1 MNWREKSSPVFSNPH
16 QRRSSRRNHLPFHPF
31 TPSLLHPFTPSLN
44 PVPRYAPEPPYTHGT
59 APKCGIL
66 LINLGTPD
74 APTAPAVRKYLREFL
89 SDPRVVEIPRP
100 VWWLILNLF
109 ILPFRPGQSARRY
122 AQVWTSDGSPLRAH
136 TERQARMLRGYLGE
150 RIKAPLVV
158 EYAMRY
164 GKPSVPA
171 AIDNMKQQ
179 GCDRI
184 LVLPLYP
191 QYASSTTAT
200 ALDAVGAAFA
210 RMRNQPA
217 LRSVRNFHDH
227 PGYIAAL
234 AQNINDYW
242 MKSGR
247 PDKLVM
253 SFHGVPRYTLDKG
266 DPYHCECHATG
277 RLIADALKLT
287 PDKYTIAFQSR
298 FGRAEW
304 LQPYT
309 AEVLLELG
317 RQKTPRVDVVCPGFV
332 SDCLETLEEI
342 AIEGKTIFLTAG
354 GKDYHF
360 IPCLNERDDWI
371 HALADIVAANLAGWV
386 GNEASAEQ
394 LARSRE
400 RALALGAKI

>member
-1 MNWREKSSPVFSNPH
+1 M
-16 QRRSSRRNHLPFHPF
+16 
-31 TPSLLHPFTPSLN
+31 
-44 PVPRYAPEPPYTHGT
+44 PRYAPEPAHTHGNASQT
-59 APKCGIL
+59 GIL

-74 APTAPAVRKYLREFL
+74 APTTSAVRRYLREFL

-100 VWWLILNLF
+100 IWWLILNLF
-109 ILPFRPGQSARRY
+109 ILPLRPKQSAQRY
-122 AQVWTSDGSPLRAH
+122 AQVWTADGSPLRAH

-158 EYAMRY
+158 DFAMRY
-164 GKPSVPA
+164 GKPSVA
-171 AIDNMKQQ
+171 AALDNMKQL

-184 LVLPLYP
+184 LVVPLYP

-217 LRSVRNFHDH
+217 LRSVRSFHNH

-234 AQNINDYW
+234 AQSINDYW
-242 MKSGR
+242 MKHGR

-266 DPYHCECHATG
+266 DPYHCECQVTG
-277 RLIADALKLT
+277 RLLATALKLT

-304 LQPYT
+304 LKPYT
-309 AEVLLELG
+309 AEVLKQLG
-317 RQKTPRVDVVCPGFV
+317 RDKTPRVDVVCPGFV
-332 SDCLETLEEI
+332 ADCLETLEEI
-342 AIEGKTIFLTAG
+342 ALEGKTIFLTAG
-354 GKDYHF
+354 GAEYHC

-371 HALADIVAANLAGWV
+371 HALTDIVATNLTGWV
-386 GNEASAEQ
+386 GGEPSAAQ
-394 LARSRE
+394 LAQARE
-400 RALALGAKI
+400 RALALGAPD